1 MYLSKLRIWNFRRYS
16 MQGDKFESAL
26 PGIEVEFKDGL
37 NVLIGENDTGKTAI
51 IDAIRYVLRTQSG
64 EYIALDEKDFYKP
77 KTSGTDRASELK
89 IECEF
94 DNLSASEAGTFLEW
108 CDYRKDSKK
117 QYLIVRLY
125 AKRVDGRIIQRFG
138 VGENASFQMD
148 WDAREKLQV
157 VYLKPLRDALTDM
170 THGYKSRLA
179 QILSSLPVFKTKN
192 EDNKHDLE
200 VEYEKLK
207 DKVDGYFSNEG
218 GSNIVFELNEILTGH
233 FLRKNESRRANI
245 QLTGSELPEILR
257 QLDLVLETNKS
268 GLGSLNLLCIAA
280 ELLLY
285 KEQQHNGLKL
295 TLIEELEAHLHP
307 QYQLSLINYIKEQK
321 NIGQFILTTHSTVL
335 GSTIPLEN
343 LIIVKDTY
351 AFPMGDQFTKLKK
364 SSYKFLERFLEATR
378 ANLFFAKGVI
388 LVEGDAENLL
398 IPTIAEIIGLPLHRY
413 GVSIV
418 NVGSTAYKRY
428 ADIFRRKDGPA
439 FGVPVAIVSDLDIPA
454 LEYYHAKGKDID
466 ENRNTP
472 EKLEQVRKDKVQK
485 IENEINDGD
494 VKIFLAKQWTLEY
507 EIASSKL
514 YKYLWQAILIAKK
527 EENQNFDYNSLLG
540 QMANEV
546 EKEMLNCNGKSCCPY
561 GRVMHDKEL
570 TYRIFSLLNDKTA
583 SKAITA
589 QYLADILWRQYE
601 KEKDIDST
609 ETVKYILNNDPYL
622 KYIIDAIKHVTNT

>member
-1 MYLSKLRIWNFRRYS
+1 
-16 MQGDKFESAL
+16 
-26 PGIEVEFKDGL
+26 
-37 NVLIGENDTGKTAI
+37 
-51 IDAIRYVLRTQSG
+51 
-64 EYIALDEKDFYKP
+64 
-77 KTSGTDRASELK
+77 
-89 IECEF
+89 
-94 DNLSASEAGTFLEW
+94 
-108 CDYRKDSKK
+108 
-117 QYLIVRLY
+117 
-125 AKRVDGRIIQRFG
+125 
-138 VGENASFQMD
+138 
-148 WDAREKLQV
+148 
-157 VYLKPLRDALTDM
+157 
-170 THGYKSRLA
+170 
-179 QILSSLPVFKTKN
+179 
-192 EDNKHDLE
+192 
-200 VEYEKLK
+200 
-207 DKVDGYFSNEG
+207 
-218 GSNIVFELNEILTGH
+218 
-233 FLRKNESRRANI
+233 
-245 QLTGSELPEILR
+245 
-257 QLDLVLETNKS
+257 
-268 GLGSLNLLCIAA
+268 
-280 ELLLY
+280 
-285 KEQQHNGLKL
+285 
-295 TLIEELEAHLHP
+295 
-307 QYQLSLINYIKEQK
+307 
-321 NIGQFILTTHSTVL
+321 
-335 GSTIPLEN
+335 
-343 LIIVKDTY
+343 
-351 AFPMGDQFTKLKK
+351 MGDQFTKLKK